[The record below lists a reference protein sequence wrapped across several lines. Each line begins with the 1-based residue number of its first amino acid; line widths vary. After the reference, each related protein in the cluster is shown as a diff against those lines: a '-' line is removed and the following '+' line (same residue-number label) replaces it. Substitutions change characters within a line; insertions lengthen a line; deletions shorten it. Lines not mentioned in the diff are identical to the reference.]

1 MRAVFNTTIGKLI
14 VVVKIEKEE
23 FWNNRF
29 VTIGI
34 DLIMFCAS
42 YITHLNHPIHACS
55 RASLEYK
62 IQI

>member
-1 MRAVFNTTIGKLI
+1 MRAVFNTVIGKLI

-34 DLIMFCAS
+34 DLITFFAS
-42 YITHLNHPIHACS
+42 YITDLNHPIHTCS